1 MPSFPV
7 TLLLFYI
14 KWGVEFLLC
23 INQQIIREHVI
34 FFSVV
39 STCHV
44 FIHIIKVYLLVFQF
58 PSFYNGFLLD
68 ITSSLI
74 MFFVKIYPDK

>member
-1 MPSFPV
+1 MPSFLV

-44 FIHIIKVYLLVFQF
+44 FIHNNKSIPPRF
-58 PSFYNGFLLD
+58 PISFLLQWFSPTYN
-68 ITSSLI
+68 IFSN
-74 MFFVKIYPDK
+74 

>member
-1 MPSFPV
+1 MPSFLV

-58 PSFYNGFLLD
+58 PSFLQWVSPGYNIFSNND
-68 ITSSLI
+68 
-74 MFFVKIYPDK
+74 FR

>member
-58 PSFYNGFLLD
+58 PSFYNGFLLH
-68 ITSSLI
+68 ITSSLTNV
-74 MFFVKIYPDK
+74 FC